1 MAVDRKGAFLQKSVH
16 KIINV
21 LVKNNQ
27 ANYTLLVGS
36 EICIIGGYNDWS
48 TFL

>member
-16 KIINV
+16 QIINV
-21 LVKNNQ
+21 LVKASYSSRWESDLHN
-27 ANYTLLVGS
+27 S
-36 EICIIGGYNDWS
+36 IIRGYNDWS